1 MSTKRKVVII
11 AILAF
16 MFLVPFK
23 YAYLTQ
29 ISQGIE
35 SMWAFLGVL
44 FSLIAISL
52 IMLTSPEKKHTH

>member
-1 MSTKRKVVII
+1 MSTKRRIIVI

-23 YAYLTQ
+23 YAYLAQ
-29 ISQGIE
+29 VSQGME

-44 FSLIAISL
+44 FSLIAVSL
-52 IMLTSPEKKHTH
+52 VMLTSPEKKHTH

>member
-1 MSTKRKVVII
+1 MSTKRRIFII

-23 YAYLTQ
+23 YAYLSQ
-29 ISQGIE
+29 VSQGME

-44 FSLIAISL
+44 FSLIAVSL
-52 IMLTSPEKKHTH
+52 IMLTNPENKHSH